1 MKRVM
6 ISGGGTGGHI
16 FPALAIADALVQ
28 RHPGVEIRFVGAK
41 GRMEMQ
47 RVPAAGY
54 PITGLWISGLARK
67 EMWRNAS
74 FPFKVMFSLIRSYL
88 MIRSFRP
95 EVVIGTGGFA
105 SGPLLF
111 VANQMGIPTLI
122 QEQNS
127 YPGITNKW
135 LSSKADSICVA
146 YDGLSRW
153 FPEAK
158 IVLTGNPIRRLLLQ
172 PLPECSHARANWG
185 LKKDV
190 FTVLILGGS
199 LGARAIN
206 EAVQQAIEPLG
217 DASIQILW
225 QCGQLYYKHLHTEI
239 EDGHVR
245 LHAFI
250 SDMPSAY
257 AAADLV
263 VSRAGAGTL
272 SELAVIGKPS
282 ILIPSPNV
290 AEDHQTHNARS
301 LEQVGGA
308 VLLPEAEAHRLA
320 DTIIELSHHPERLS
334 EMAAS
339 LASWAKPR
347 ATEDIVDEVERISG
361 VEPEVIFFMGIG
373 GAGMSALAQHLRQ
386 SGYPVAGYD
395 RTPTPI
401 TDRLMG
407 LGIPI
412 QFETSPQLLPDWDF
426 SKGRIIY
433 TPAIPSTHPLMRHF
447 SAMGVPMEKRAAVL
461 AQWSKRMP
469 TLAVAGTHGKTTAS
483 ALLAHVLHRMNQK
496 ITAFVGGWMQG
507 FDSNYVH
514 TGSDWAVMEAD
525 EFDRSFLQLH
535 PKASLITSVDPD
547 HLDIY
552 SDEADFQHAFVQYA
566 SQVQEAV
573 VVAEDVAIDGALRY
587 GMQETCDYRITS
599 LQLDVA
605 QSQFALVTPTGQK
618 FTVRIPLPGAH
629 NAMNAAGVMAL
640 LIEQGFDAHEVA
652 SAFETFKGIHRRYQ
666 IHVHQPQRFYVDDY
680 AHHPTAIHAIIDA
693 VQASFPDQSITVV
706 FQPHLFTRTR
716 DFLNGFASSL
726 DRAQTV
732 YIPEIYPAREEPIAG
747 ITSQA
752 IADRMRRAQVRVAD
766 WEDIFSDIEKQIP
779 SILVTMG
786 AGDIANRVPRFKQLM
801 QS

>member
-16 FPALAIADALVQ
+16 FPALAIADALAQ
-28 RHPGVEIRFVGAK
+28 RHPGVEIRFVGAQ

-54 PITGLWISGLARK
+54 PISGLWISGLARK
-67 EMWRNAS
+67 GWWRNAS
-74 FPFKVMFSLIRSYL
+74 FPFKVIFSLLRSYGML
-88 MIRSFRP
+88 RAFRP

-153 FPEAK
+153 FPESK
-158 IVLTGNPIRRLLLQ
+158 INVTGNPIRRLLLQ
-172 PLPECSHARANWG
+172 PLPDRAHARAQWG
-185 LKKDV
+185 LKKDA

-206 EAVQQAIEPLG
+206 EAVQRAIEPLG

-225 QCGQLYYKHLHTEI
+225 QCGQLYYKHLHAEI

-290 AEDHQTHNARS
+290 AEDHQTHNAKA
-301 LEQVGGA
+301 LEAVGGA
-308 VLLPEAEAHRLA
+308 VLIPESESHRLA
-320 DTIIELSHHPERLS
+320 DTVLQLSANPERLS
-334 EMAAS
+334 AMSES
-339 LASWAKPR
+339 LARWAKPR

-361 VEPEVIFFMGIG
+361 VEPEFTFFMGIG
-373 GAGMSALAQHLRQ
+373 GAGMSALAQHLKH
-386 SGYPVAGYD
+386 SGKPVAGYD

-401 TDRLMG
+401 TERLMR

-412 QFETSPQLLPDWDF
+412 QFDDNLQNLPDWDF
-426 SKGRIIY
+426 SRARVIY
-433 TPAIPSTHPLMRHF
+433 TPAIPSTHPFMRHF
-447 SAMGVPMEKRAAVL
+447 ADLGIPMEKRAAVL
-461 AQWSKRMP
+461 AQWSHRMP

-483 ALLAHVLHRMNQK
+483 ALLTHVLHRMNQK

-514 TGSDWAVMEAD
+514 TGADWAVMEAD

-552 SDEADFQHAFVQYA
+552 SNEADFRDAFVQYA
-566 SQVQEAV
+566 SQVQGSV
-573 VVAEDVAIDGALRY
+573 VVAEDVSIKGALRY
-587 GMQETCDYRITS
+587 GMQDSCDYRITS
-599 LQLDVA
+599 LQLEVA
-605 QSQFALVTPTGQK
+605 QSQFVLVTPTGK
-618 FTVRIPLPGAH
+618 KVTVRIPLPGAH

-640 LIEQGFDAHEVA
+640 LMEQGFDTHEVA

-666 IHVHQPQRFYVDDY
+666 IHVHQPNRFYVDDY
-680 AHHPTAIHAIIDA
+680 AHHPTAIHAILDA
-693 VQASFPDQSITVV
+693 VQASFPNMPVTVV
-706 FQPHLFTRTR
+706 FQPHLFSRTR
-716 DFLNGFASSL
+716 DFLEGFAAAL

-732 YIPEIYPAREEPIAG
+732 YLPAIYPAREEPLPG

-752 IADRMRRAQVRVAD
+752 IADRMSHARVHVGD
-766 WEDIFSDIEKQIP
+766 WDDIFTELEQQAP

-786 AGDIANRVPRFKQLM
+786 AGDISNCVPRFKKLM
-801 QS
+801 EQ